1 MSHDQQYYVGHN
13 KFYEQVCNLRF
24 VTKQVFISCLFHL
37 QVLVAKDPSLLGKM
51 FDVVIT
57 ETGKHY
63 LKGDVLKE
71 SLAVVP
77 ARPAPL
83 PFGAVSGMKTF
94 KNQRTTSQEESSS
107 TSQGWLTVGDV
118 ILVCL
123 TFIVICVIVFVRY
136 SQLISLFT

>member
-107 TSQGWLTVGDV
+107 TLTRLANCWRCHPCVFNIHCDLCDCV
-118 ILVCL
+118 CNAIL
-123 TFIVICVIVFVRY
+123 
-136 SQLISLFT
+136 S